1 MPSNKKKMDITDL
14 LPFNLLGNKA
24 ELLADSIG
32 GLLKNGAKN
41 SDRIIDAFAGTGA
54 YIHYLRDSGIDKPMI
69 LNEFDPFRFVTHKQ
83 IKDNPLAVSFAAEYY
98 QEKVSKKVTHLR
110 NGDRFDSAAEKA
122 RKNVVDY
129 MQKEAERLIQPW
141 QNITELKE
149 LKLPLKMKNTPELAS
164 LYIVMQNQRHEY
176 RPINSDISVKG
187 LRRVMTYGQNKT
199 VANQKEKIKLF
210 RTGGRILRNPRKR
223 ILSVSKRLRNVEITY
238 GDGWKLI
245 YEIAGEGDIVL
256 VDTSYLGKT
265 TENYN
270 QFTKEDSDPVVYME
284 KVRKYILP
292 AFKRGAKFLVTNNW
306 NNEIVTEFRQLGFTV
321 FKAERAK
328 MQSKGKPELIAINF
342 NPASGVLNS
351 RRNSLD
357 NESHIEIMDT
367 IEHGDCIEKLKELD
381 DNFIDLIVTD
391 PPFGIGFTGNASDT
405 FKPDYLNHRINVEE
419 KSFSKRKSNHRRSI
433 GVSPASV
440 AGKYKYTPETNK
452 AFQNFI
458 YEVSKECLRVLK
470 PGAFMFMCMTQR
482 QDSLARAIVGIE
494 DAGFKIG
501 FTSMYWTRA
510 SGFSAPQNIGK
521 ALNKR
526 FNGEAKK
533 YEGSYAGF
541 QPKPAVEVI
550 IVAMKPRD
558 EKTYMNQVLSNGKGV
573 TWFDDCKIP
582 FDGEDPRFPS
592 NLLVSDSL
600 LYEHTKYFNLD
611 LWFQELA
618 KHLPDEAKK
627 TFPFLIVKRTSEKEK
642 DAGLENRK
650 NTHPTIKPIKL
661 MAYLITMGSR
671 ENDIVLDPFAGSGTT
686 CLAAKM
692 LNRRYIGIEIDKEYH
707 EIALRRMKKV
717 WPGKDADIFEIS
729 KPSDRTKMDK
739 TERQIVESLIAGSMT
754 PEISGEGRI
763 LH

>member
-1 MPSNKKKMDITDL
+1 
-14 LPFNLLGNKA
+14 
-24 ELLADSIG
+24 
-32 GLLKNGAKN
+32 
-41 SDRIIDAFAGTGA
+41 
-54 YIHYLRDSGIDKPMI
+54 
-69 LNEFDPFRFVTHKQ
+69 
-83 IKDNPLAVSFAAEYY
+83 
-98 QEKVSKKVTHLR
+98 
-110 NGDRFDSAAEKA
+110 
-122 RKNVVDY
+122 
-129 MQKEAERLIQPW
+129 
-141 QNITELKE
+141 
-149 LKLPLKMKNTPELAS
+149 
-164 LYIVMQNQRHEY
+164 
-176 RPINSDISVKG
+176 
-187 LRRVMTYGQNKT
+187 
-199 VANQKEKIKLF
+199 
-210 RTGGRILRNPRKR
+210 
-223 ILSVSKRLRNVEITY
+223 
-238 GDGWKLI
+238 
-245 YEIAGEGDIVL
+245 
-256 VDTSYLGKT
+256 
-265 TENYN
+265 
-270 QFTKEDSDPVVYME
+270 
-284 KVRKYILP
+284 
-292 AFKRGAKFLVTNNW
+292 
-306 NNEIVTEFRQLGFTV
+306 
-321 FKAERAK
+321 
-328 MQSKGKPELIAINF
+328 
-342 NPASGVLNS
+342 
-351 RRNSLD
+351 
-357 NESHIEIMDT
+357 
-367 IEHGDCIEKLKELD
+367 
-381 DNFIDLIVTD
+381 
-391 PPFGIGFTGNASDT
+391 
-405 FKPDYLNHRINVEE
+405 
-419 KSFSKRKSNHRRSI
+419 
-433 GVSPASV
+433 
-440 AGKYKYTPETNK
+440 
-452 AFQNFI
+452 
-458 YEVSKECLRVLK
+458 
-470 PGAFMFMCMTQR
+470 MTQR

-526 FNGEAKK
+526 FNSEAKK

-618 KHLPDEAKK
+618 ENLPDEAKK

-717 WPGKDADIFEIS
+717 GPGKDADIFEIS
-729 KPSDRTKMDK
+729 KPSDRTEMDK